1 MVVVEEHSV
10 VGGLATAIRELAAG
24 DDIMSAH
31 VVSLG
36 LPDSFL
42 PHGSREELLNKLGL
56 DAEGIR
62 RAGRKALLAR
72 PADTDTV
79 RERLALRAL
88 KGIKAQIEKQ
98 ETRKD

>member
-1 MVVVEEHSV
+1 
-10 VGGLATAIRELAAG
+10 
-24 DDIMSAH
+24 MSAG
-31 VVSLG
+31 VLSLG

-42 PHGSREELLNKLGL
+42 PHGSREELLSKLGL

-62 RAGRKALLAR
+62 RSGRKALLDR
-72 PADTDTV
+72 PAETDAV
-79 RERLALRAL
+79 RARLALRAL